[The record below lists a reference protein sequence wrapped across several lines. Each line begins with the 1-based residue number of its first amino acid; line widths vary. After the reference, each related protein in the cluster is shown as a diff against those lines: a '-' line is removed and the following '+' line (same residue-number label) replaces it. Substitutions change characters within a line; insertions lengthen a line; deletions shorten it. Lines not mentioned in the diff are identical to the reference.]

1 MKKLVFIIL
10 ALAFSLFS
18 QEVTAQEEKPKVA
31 LVLSGGGAKG
41 IAHIPLLQALD
52 SLGIVPDII
61 MGTSMGSIVGG
72 FYAAGYSG
80 DSIAVMANNANW
92 AELLGGDVNLVDV
105 SMEEKSEFKRHL
117 VDFDII
123 EGKPKVNAGFLKDQK
138 LREFISSYTYPVF
151 NIDDFDEL
159 PIPFRAMTT
168 DIVNGKEVFL
178 DKGSLGFAMRA
189 SMSIPGVFEAV
200 PYENTLLVD
209 GGVMNNFPVDRA
221 REMGYDIVIGSDVGG
236 GMQTKDKLTSIPALL
251 FQTGM
256 LTSNLKN
263 PENRAACDILVDHMP
278 HLTYSTGD
286 FDKAEEIFKE
296 GKIATQT
303 EIKALADLAVVLKK
317 FKQREHS
324 IPKVEDEFLIDK
336 VIYTGVSEANL
347 DLVKGRAKINDG
359 ERYSTKELIAGVDRA
374 MGTNLFSQITYDG
387 GLNDGKLELRL
398 KGHERA
404 QSVIK
409 GSLHYDTYRGVGLMV
424 NYTGRNL
431 IGKSSRFLVT
441 ADIAEQPR
449 FRVQYQKQFGPEK
462 TWWWRSEVLGEFLD
476 QKFYV
481 GGEVADDMN
490 SDFFQFENQFNKN
503 LNSLHSYV
511 GLNLS
516 YEYTKVQP
524 KIDPYLNNN
533 PLGLKFY
540 EFRNFEIGV
549 HYLYNKMNQVFYAT
563 SGTIVGAKLGRS
575 IHNEV
580 DAEFI
585 PVDGVD
591 YEPGHQ
597 FIYKGS
603 VNDFTKINFDFE
615 HRKAFSKKVAGIV
628 GANLAFT
635 IQDPLSSGDLDFDE
649 FGISAMYSLGGT
661 VVSPRKGTY
670 IFPGMHEDEIF
681 VTQMMR
687 INLGAQINP
696 FSKFYFTPHIN
707 LASVGFD
714 DFEEYIE
721 NAFSPDGNWSEAF
734 ETSSIVSAGV
744 NFAFHS
750 FLGPVNFDVSYVN
763 DVNKVRVFFSMGLL
777 FNRSN

>member
-10 ALAFSLFS
+10 ALAFSFFS
-18 QEVTAQEEKPKVA
+18 QELTAQEEKPKVA

-80 DSIAVMANNANW
+80 DSIAVIANNANW

-123 EGKPKVNAGFLKDQK
+123 EGKPKVSAGFLRDQK

-151 NIDDFDEL
+151 NIDDFDKL

-189 SMSIPGVFEAV
+189 SMSIPGVFQAV

-209 GGVMNNFPVDRA
+209 GGVLNNFPVDRA

-236 GMQTKDKLTSIPALL
+236 GMQTKDKLSSIPALL

-263 PENRAACDILVDHMP
+263 PASRDACDILIDHMP
-278 HLTYSTGD
+278 YLTYSTGD

-296 GKIATQT
+296 GKIGTDVKLQ
-303 EIKALADLAVVLKK
+303 ALADLAVVLKQ
-317 FKQREHS
+317 FKQRDHS
-324 IPKVEDEFLIDK
+324 IPEVPNEFLIEK
-336 VIYTGVSEANL
+336 VIYTGVSEANM
-347 DLVKGRAKINDG
+347 DLVKGRAKINEN
-359 ERYSTKELIAGVDRA
+359 ERYSTQELIAGVDRA

-398 KGHERA
+398 KGHERS

-409 GSLHYDTYRGVGLMV
+409 GSLHYDSYRGVGLMV
-424 NYTGRNL
+424 NYTGRNI

-476 QKFYV
+476 QKFYLE
-481 GGEVADDMN
+481 GEIADDMN
-490 SDFFQFENQFNKN
+490 SDFFQFDNQFNKN

-511 GLNLS
+511 GLDLS

-524 KIDPYLNNN
+524 KIDPLLNSNIIN
-533 PLGLKFY
+533 LKYY
-540 EFRNFEIGV
+540 EFQNFEVGF
-549 HYLYNKMNQVFYAT
+549 HYLYNVMNQVFYAT
-563 SGTIVGAKLGRS
+563 SGTIVGAKVARS

-580 DAEFI
+580 DAEYV
-585 PVDGVD
+585 PDDQTV
-591 YEPGHQ
+591 PGDQ
-597 FIYKGS
+597 LIWKGS
-603 VNDFTKINFDFE
+603 TNGFTKLNFDIE
-615 HRKAFSKKVAGIV
+615 HRKSFSKKVTGIA
-628 GANLAFT
+628 GANLAFI
-635 IQDPLSSGDLDFDE
+635 IQDPLSSGDLDFNE
-649 FGISAMYSLGGT
+649 YGYSAMYSLGGT
-661 VVSPRKGTY
+661 VVSPRKDTY
-670 IFPGMHEDEIF
+670 IYPGMHEDEIF
-681 VTQMMR
+681 VSQMMK
-687 INLGAQINP
+687 INLGVQINP
-696 FSKFYFTPHIN
+696 FSKFYFTPHVN

-714 DFEEYIE
+714 DFDDYIKD
-721 NAFSPDGNWSEAF
+721 AFSPEGNWSEAF

-763 DVNKVRVFFSMGLL
+763 DINKVRVFFSLGLL

>member
-1 MKKLVFIIL
+1 MKKLAFIIL
-10 ALAFSLFS
+10 VLAFSIFS
-18 QEVTAQEEKPKVA
+18 QELIAQEEKPKVA

-92 AELLGGDVNLVDV
+92 TELLGGDVNLVDV

-123 EGKPKVNAGFLKDQK
+123 EGKPKVSAGFLRDQK

-151 NIDDFDEL
+151 NIDDFDKL

-178 DKGSLGFAMRA
+178 DRGSLGFAMRA
-189 SMSIPGVFEAV
+189 SMSIPGVFQAV

-209 GGVMNNFPVDRA
+209 GGVLNNFPVDRA

-236 GMQTKDKLTSIPALL
+236 GMQTKDKLSSIPALL

-263 PENRAACDILVDHMP
+263 PANRDACDILIDHMP
-278 HLTYSTGD
+278 YLTYSTGD
-286 FDKAEEIFKE
+286 FDKAEEIFEE
-296 GKIATQT
+296 GKIATDVNLQ
-303 EIKALADLAVVLKK
+303 ALADLAFVLKK

-324 IPKVEDEFLIDK
+324 IPKVENEFLIDK
-336 VIYTGVSEANL
+336 VIYSGVSEANM
-347 DLVKGRAKINDG
+347 DLVKGRAKIKEG
-359 ERYSTKELIAGVDRA
+359 ERYSTQELIDGVDRA

-387 GLNDGKLELRL
+387 GLNNGMLELRL
-398 KGHERA
+398 KGHERS

-409 GSLHYDTYRGVGLMV
+409 GSLHYDSYRGVGLMV
-424 NYTGRNL
+424 NYTGRNI

-476 QKFYV
+476 QKFYLS
-481 GGEVADDMN
+481 GEVADDMN
-490 SDFFQFENQFNKN
+490 SDFFQFDNQFNKN

-511 GLNLS
+511 GLDLS
-516 YEYTKVQP
+516 YEFTKLKP
-524 KIDPYLNNN
+524 KIDPSINNN
-533 PLGLKFY
+533 ILNLRHY
-540 EFRNFEIGV
+540 EFKNFEVGI
-549 HYLYNKMNQVFYAT
+549 HYLYNVMDKVFYAT
-563 SGTIVGAKLGRS
+563 SGTIVGAKVSRS

-580 DAEFI
+580 DIEYAEGDERF
-585 PVDGVD
+585 V
-591 YEPGHQ
+591 
-597 FIYKGS
+597 KGS
-603 VNDFTKINFDFE
+603 TNDFTKFNFDIE
-615 HRKAFSKKVAGIV
+615 HRKAFSKKVSGIV
-628 GANLAFT
+628 GGNLAF
-635 IQDPLSSGDLDFDE
+635 IVEDPMSSGDLSFSTY
-649 FGISAMYSLGGT
+649 GYSARYALGGT

-670 IFPGMHEDEIF
+670 LYPGMHEDEIF
-681 VTQMMR
+681 VSQMMK
-687 INLGAQINP
+687 INLGVQINP
-696 FSKFYFTPHIN
+696 FSKFYFTPHLN
-707 LASVGFD
+707 LASVGFGDFD
-714 DFEEYIE
+714 DYIE
-721 NAFSPDGNWSEAF
+721 DAFSPEGNWSEAF

-750 FLGPVNFDVSYVN
+750 FLGPVNFDVSYIN
-763 DVNKVRVFFSMGLL
+763 DVNKVRVFFSVGLL

>member
-10 ALAFSLFS
+10 ALALSLFS

-92 AELLGGDVNLVDV
+92 TELLGGDVNLVDV

-324 IPKVEDEFLIDK
+324 IPKVENEFLIDK
-336 VIYTGVSEANL
+336 VIYTGVSEANM

-359 ERYSTKELIAGVDRA
+359 ERYSTQELIAGVDRA
-374 MGTNLFSQITYDG
+374 MGTNLFSQITYDS

-449 FRVQYQKQFGPEK
+449 FRVQYQKQFSEDK
-462 TWWWRSEVLGEFLD
+462 TWWWRSEVLGEFLE
-476 QKFYV
+476 QKFYLF
-481 GGEVADDMN
+481 GELADNMD
-490 SDFFQFENQFNKN
+490 SRYIEFDNQFNKN

-511 GLNLS
+511 GLDLS
-516 YEYTKVQP
+516 YESSYLEPKV
-524 KIDPYLNNN
+524 DPEINNN
-533 PLGLKFY
+533 TLNIRHYKFS
-540 EFRNFEIGV
+540 NFEIGA
-549 HYLYNKMNQVFYAT
+549 HYLYSKMNKVFYAD
-563 SGTIVGAKLGRS
+563 SGTFVRAGISRS
-575 IHNEV
+575 LINDV
-580 DAEFI
+580 DIERF
-585 PVDGVD
+585 DESLL
-591 YEPGHQ
+591 EPGEEL
-597 FIYKGS
+597 IVKGS
-603 VNDFTKINFDFE
+603 TNDFTKFTLDFE
-615 HRKAFSKKVAGIV
+615 RRWPLSKKVAGIV
-628 GANLAFT
+628 GANAAF
-635 IQDPLSSGDLDFDE
+635 IFEDELGSGDLDFNE
-649 FGISAMYSLGGT
+649 YGYAAAYGLGGA
-661 VVSPRKGTY
+661 VLSPRKSTY
-670 IFPGMHEDEIF
+670 IYPGLHEDEVF
-681 VTQMMR
+681 VSQMMKL
-687 INLGAQINP
+687 NLGVQISP
-696 FSKFYFTPHIN
+696 FSKFIFTPHIN
-707 LASVGFD
+707 IATVGFG
-714 DFEEYIE
+714 DFGDYIE
-721 NAFSPDGNWSEAF
+721 DAFSPDGKWSESQEA
-734 ETSSIVSAGV
+734 SAIISTGI
-744 NFAFHS
+744 NFAYHS

-763 DVNKVRVFFSMGLL
+763 DVNQVRVFFSMGLL